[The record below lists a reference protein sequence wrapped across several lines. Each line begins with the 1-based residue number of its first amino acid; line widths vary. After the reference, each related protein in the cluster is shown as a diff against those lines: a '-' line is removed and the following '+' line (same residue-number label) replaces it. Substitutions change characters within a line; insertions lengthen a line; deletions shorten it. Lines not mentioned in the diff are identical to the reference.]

1 MNKSIKK
8 GFIGLL
14 LLSVVLSGCQKTPAP
29 AESNQPGT
37 DVQDKVTGSRE
48 EIAKAYVETLG
59 AGDFD
64 KLLQGFA
71 YDEQMQ
77 KASSQLQASLEP
89 SLKQLGALKEIQ
101 TANEIQQGGYIIVQ
115 VPVLFENQNL
125 CVNVVF
131 DDQDQIAGVNF
142 SEYVEPS
149 NVAAL
154 TLPEG
159 AAEQE
164 LTLTMRDGKD
174 LPATLTL
181 PQGDQPAPVIILVHG
196 SGPNDRNETL
206 YGNTVFQDIAYRL
219 AEQGIATVR
228 YDKRTFVYGAEC
240 AGDTQ
245 FTVEQETIQDAVDI
259 VGLIAKQPEIDS
271 SAIYVLGHS
280 LGGLCMPRIAA
291 ETQEAAGYIMMAAPV
306 TDLASLMKMQYEHLA
321 QFMNTDQEKASM
333 EAMIAE
339 LDKLQQLDS
348 LSEDEAVVG
357 AYPAYWKD
365 LLSYDPVKTAET
377 ITKPVLVLQ
386 GEEDYQVPLQEFET
400 WKAAYGEKAN
410 WTFHSYSGLS
420 HLMMPGDFD
429 ANPNTY
435 YMQKA
440 VVDPRVTDDIA
451 AFIHA
456 QK

>member
-1 MNKSIKK
+1 M
-8 GFIGLL
+8 
-14 LLSVVLSGCQKTPAP
+14 
-29 AESNQPGT
+29 
-37 DVQDKVTGSRE
+37 TGR
-48 EIAKAYVETLG
+48 L
-59 AGDFD
+59 
-64 KLLQGFA
+64 
-71 YDEQMQ
+71 
-77 KASSQLQASLEP
+77 
-89 SLKQLGALKEIQ
+89 
-101 TANEIQQGGYIIVQ
+101 IIT
-115 VPVLFENQNL
+115 
-125 CVNVVF
+125 
-131 DDQDQIAGVNF
+131 G
-142 SEYVEPS
+142 
-149 NVAAL
+149 
-154 TLPEG
+154 
-159 AAEQE
+159 
-164 LTLTMRDGKD
+164 
-174 LPATLTL
+174 
-181 PQGDQPAPVIILVHG
+181 
-196 SGPNDRNETL
+196 
-206 YGNTVFQDIAYRL
+206 
-219 AEQGIATVR
+219 
-228 YDKRTFVYGAEC
+228 
-240 AGDTQ
+240 
-245 FTVEQETIQDAVDI
+245 
-259 VGLIAKQPEIDS
+259 
-271 SAIYVLGHS
+271 
-280 LGGLCMPRIAA
+280 
-291 ETQEAAGYIMMAAPV
+291 EAAGYIMMAAPV